1 MEIFDIA
8 IIGAGVVGC
17 AIAQHLAKY
26 DLKIAL
32 LEKESDVCM
41 GASKANSG
49 IIHTGYFTKGPM
61 KEEMNLKGSPLFD
74 EVCPKIGVDFD
85 RIGAVFC
92 ATDEEELKILKN
104 ELKICQSRKIPVELI
119 EDQAKVHEI
128 EPQLN
133 EKVIAILHFPTAG
146 IIIPFE
152 FAVGLAEHAVINGVQ
167 LMLDFEVAIIK
178 REHGM
183 FTIISALGNKTIKAK
198 TVINAAGVYS
208 DKVAKMVGVED
219 FTITPRRGE
228 YILFDKN
235 SLNFNKIIFPTPS
248 LQSKGIVISK
258 TLHNNFFIGPN
269 AHEIDSKE
277 GNQTT
282 IVGLNEILM
291 GAKTLIKELPLR
303 QNITNFAGVRATADS
318 HDFIIEPTKV
328 PHFIQA
334 AGIDS
339 PGLSS
344 SLAIAR
350 KIEEILSNI
359 SGYSFKPKSNYIP
372 IREKPLRYTDL
383 SKEQLAEK
391 IKNNP
396 QWGQIVCRCELV
408 TEAEIVDACH
418 RPIPCTNSDMIKR
431 RLRPG
436 MGRCQGGFCLPK
448 VLKIIS
454 REKGIIYER
463 VTKSG
468 KNSHIVF
475 DRSKGL
481 CSEVFQGEKL

>member
-26 DLKIAL
+26 DVKIAL
-32 LEKESDVCM
+32 LEKEADVCM

-61 KEEMNLKGSPLFD
+61 KEEMNLKGAPLFD
-74 EVCPKIGVDFD
+74 EVCPQIGVDYD
-85 RIGAVFC
+85 RIGAIFC

-104 ELKICQSRKIPVELI
+104 ELKTCESRNIPVELI
-119 EDQAKVHEI
+119 EEQAKIQEM

-133 EKVIAILHFPTAG
+133 DKVIAVLHFPTAG

-152 FAVGLAEHAVINGVQ
+152 LAVGLAEHAVMNGVH
-167 LMLDFEVAIIK
+167 LMLDYEVAIIK

-183 FTIISALGNKTIKAK
+183 FTISDSMGNKKIETK
-198 TVINAAGVYS
+198 TVINAAGIYS
-208 DKVAKMVGVED
+208 DKIAKMVGVED
-219 FTITPRRGE
+219 FIITPRRGE

-235 SLNFNKIIFPTPS
+235 SLKFNKIIFPTPS

-258 TLHNNFFIGPN
+258 TLHENFFIGPN

-282 IVGLNEILM
+282 IKGLNEILM
-291 GAKTLIKELPLR
+291 GAKTLIKDLPLR
-303 QNITNFAGVRATADS
+303 QNITNFAGVRATSDN

-344 SLAIAR
+344 CLAIAR
-350 KIEEILSNI
+350 KIEEILTVI
-359 SGYSFKPKSNYIP
+359 TGYSFKKKTNYISM
-372 IREKPLRYTDL
+372 REKPARYATL
-383 SKEQLAEK
+383 SKEQLEQK
-391 IKNNP
+391 VKENP
-396 QWGQIVCRCELV
+396 QWGQIICRCELV

-448 VLKIIS
+448 VMKIIS
-454 REKGIIYER
+454 REHGIIYER

-481 CSEVFQGEKL
+481 CSEVFQGEKV